1 MRLTL
6 SSDLHGDTGSAMF
19 CANGKQEFLMLSFV
33 RIGHWPCTQKK
44 NYRTSSI
51 QDGCEELQMV
61 CPQNTKTLR
70 HRISFILYVL
80 LLISLWC
87 AFFSLQGKPARG
99 RYPHML
105 FCRKKLY
112 LRRLHWTHV
121 YLGTG
126 VKRRI
131 TPAKQATD
139 KCIQRTFLARD
150 LK

>member
-87 AFFSLQGKPARG
+87 AFFFFAGKTSTRAVSSHAVLQEETLSPPTPLDSR
-99 RYPHML
+99 L
-105 FCRKKLY
+105 FGNWCKKTNNSCKTGYGQMHSTNISRK
-112 LRRLHWTHV
+112 RS
-121 YLGTG
+121 
-126 VKRRI
+126 
-131 TPAKQATD
+131 
-139 KCIQRTFLARD
+139 
-150 LK
+150 